1 MKVYY
6 AHCIAIY
13 STPQEDRD
21 VETLETLGFEVFN
34 PNSPAVDA
42 EVKRL
47 KAAGDENY
55 MSYFTNLIRCC
66 DALAFRALPDGQ
78 IPAGVAKEI
87 GDAEALGL
95 PVFELPSYCTPGGRV
110 MSLEN
115 TRRYLKEIGA
125 R

>member
-21 VETLETLGFEVFN
+21 VETLETLGFEVLN
-34 PNSPAVDA
+34 PNAPIHDES
-42 EVKRL
+42 VKAL
-47 KAAGDENY
+47 KAAGRDDY
-55 MSYFTNLIRCC
+55 MSYFTGLIKTC

-78 IPAGVAKEI
+78 IPSGVAKEI
-87 GDAEALGL
+87 GDAEALGI
-95 PVFELPSYCTPGGRV
+95 PVIELPSYCSPGGRV
-110 MSLEN
+110 MSLNN
-115 TRRYLKEIGA
+115 TRRYLCEIGS